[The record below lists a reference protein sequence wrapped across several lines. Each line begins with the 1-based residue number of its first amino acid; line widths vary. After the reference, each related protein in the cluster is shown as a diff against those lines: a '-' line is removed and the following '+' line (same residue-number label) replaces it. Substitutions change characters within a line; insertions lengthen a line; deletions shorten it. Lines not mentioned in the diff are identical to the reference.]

1 MALLFFNAI
10 NYCHD
15 GDDHND
21 TNDDYFDEDD
31 DDDNL
36 PQTQQ
41 REYKSEQYDSLSVL
55 SGEAEIEKCV

>member
-21 TNDDYFDEDD
+21 TNDDYCGEDD
-31 DDDNL
+31 GNL